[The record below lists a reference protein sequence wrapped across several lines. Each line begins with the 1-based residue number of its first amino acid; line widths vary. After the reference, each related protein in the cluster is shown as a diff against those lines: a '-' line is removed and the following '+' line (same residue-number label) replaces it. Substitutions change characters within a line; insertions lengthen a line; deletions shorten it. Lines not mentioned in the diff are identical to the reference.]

1 VRILHLV
8 TLVSPDGAFG
18 GPIRVALN
26 QAAELRRR
34 GHDVHLAAGWRSQ
47 GSPPSTLDGTPTRL
61 FRAFELIPPMGF
73 SGMVS
78 PRLLL
83 WLMRNIGDYDVVHV
97 HAGRDLISTTSLA
110 LAWVKQRPYVAQTH
124 GMVQPDP
131 RLKARMIDAAAVRRL
146 LRAARTRF
154 VLTKHEEDGLQ
165 EVLGSLMTCEQL
177 PNGVPEQAD
186 PPDVVKGG
194 REVLFCA
201 RLHERK
207 RPVAFVEMA
216 AELVR
221 RGVAATF
228 AILGPNDGELA
239 AVRKSISRQGL
250 EEIVRYDGALDY
262 HAVPARMRQAD
273 IYVLPSVH
281 EPFPMS
287 LLEALALGLPS
298 VCTDTCGISRPLRDY
313 GAAIVTDGSVAAM
326 ADAVQAILEGPA
338 LRSELSRNA
347 RKVVAEIFSMEAVGT
362 RLEQTY
368 RAVVDATCGRSVTG
382 ERFRRS
388 SRRVSRPECRC
399 ETDPDRPLD
408 R

>member
-1 VRILHLV
+1 MRILHLV

-34 GHDVHLAAGWRSQ
+34 GHDVHLAAGWRGQ
-47 GSPPSTLDGTPTRL
+47 GSPPSTLDGTRSRL
-61 FRAFELIPPMGF
+61 FRAFRLIRPIGF

-78 PRLLL
+78 PRLAL
-83 WLMRNIGDYDVVHV
+83 WLLVNIGDYDVVHV
-97 HAGRDLISTTSLA
+97 HAGRDLISTTSMA
-110 LAWVKQRPYVAQTH
+110 LAWVKRRPYVTQTH

-131 RLKARMIDAAAVRRL
+131 RLMVRIMDAIAVRRL
-146 LRAARTRF
+146 LRDARTRF
-154 VLTKHEEDGLQ
+154 VLTQQEEDGLQ
-165 EVLGSLMTCEQL
+165 DVFGSPMTCEWL

-186 PPDVVKGG
+186 PTDVARGG

-221 RGVAATF
+221 RGVTATF
-228 AILGPNDGELA
+228 AIVGPDDGELA
-239 AVRKSISRQGL
+239 AVRESISRQRL
-250 EEIVRYDGALDY
+250 EEIVRYEGALDY
-262 HAVPARMRQAD
+262 HAVLARMRRAD
-273 IYVLPSVH
+273 VYVLPSVH

-298 VCTDTCGISRPLRDY
+298 VCTDTCDIAAPLRDH
-313 GAAIVTDGSVAAM
+313 GAAIVTDGSGTAL
-326 ADAVQAILEGPA
+326 ADAVQAILTDDG

-347 RKVVAEIFSMEAVGT
+347 RKVVAELFSMEAVAN
-362 RLEQTY
+362 RLERTY
-368 RAVVDATCGRSVTG
+368 QSVRTA
-382 ERFRRS
+382 
-388 SRRVSRPECRC
+388 
-399 ETDPDRPLD
+399 
-408 R
+408 